1 MTTIKKVLFV
11 TKFQQ
16 LGFDALQALLALKKA
31 DLNHVVF
38 MSVIEREKVAM
49 RRGVGYKKDEEVKLR
64 ETANIRFIDWAED
77 LFEQGME
84 AGVYIVVGSLVS
96 EVIKAAMK
104 EEADLIVIGRSE
116 KGVLEQLYSGSD
128 VVELIKRTSIP
139 ALVYKHGLD
148 KGASVDRP
156 FEKPL
161 VATDWSPASMK
172 AIEYMKGLK
181 NVVEEVHIIHV
192 ASQKDLKS
200 TSSMA
205 VQETRKEARKKL
217 DSIEE
222 DLEKE
227 GIKTRVHVYI
237 GDPVQEIEKAAR
249 EHLASMIVLGSSAK
263 ESWTER
269 WLGSVPR
276 KIAEKSDY
284 HTLIIPPEKT
294 KQNKE

>member
-1 MTTIKKVLFV
+1 MMTITKVLFV

-16 LGFDALQALLALKKA
+16 LGFDALQAILALKKA
-31 DLNHVVF
+31 DLSHVVF

-49 RRGVGYKKDEEVKLR
+49 RRGVGYKKDAEVKLR

-84 AGVYIVVGSLVS
+84 AGVYIVVGNLVS

-104 EEADLIVIGRSE
+104 EEADLVVIGRSE

-128 VVELIKRTSIP
+128 VVELIRRTSIP
-139 ALVYKHGLD
+139 VLVYKHD
-148 KGASVDRP
+148 VEKGTSGDDL
-156 FEKPL
+156 FKKPL

-181 NVVEEVHIIHV
+181 NVVEEIHIIHV
-192 ASQKDLKS
+192 ASHKELKG

-205 VQETRKEARKKL
+205 VQETRKKARKKL
-217 DSIEE
+217 DGIEE
-222 DLEKE
+222 DLEKA
-227 GIKTRVHVYI
+227 GIKTRVHVYV
-237 GDPVQEIEKAAR
+237 GDPAQEIEKAAR
-249 EHLASMIVLGSSAK
+249 EHQASMIVLGSSAK

-269 WLGSVPR
+269 WIGSVPK

-284 HTLIIPPEKT
+284 HTLLIPPEKT
-294 KQNKE
+294 

>member
-31 DLNHVVF
+31 DLSHVVF
-38 MSVIEREKVAM
+38 MSVIERDKVAM

-116 KGVLEQLYSGSD
+116 KGVLEQLYSGSA
-128 VVELIKRTSIP
+128 VVELIRSTSIP

-148 KGASVDRP
+148 KAASVDKP

-172 AIEYMKGLK
+172 AIQYMKGLK
-181 NVVEEVHIIHV
+181 NVVEEVHVIHV
-192 ASQKDLKS
+192 ASQKDLKG

-222 DLEKE
+222 ELEQE
-227 GIKTRVHVYI
+227 GIKTRVHVYV

-249 EHLASMIVLGSSAK
+249 EHQASMIVLGSSAK

-269 WLGSVPR
+269 
-276 KIAEKSDY
+276 
-284 HTLIIPPEKT
+284 
-294 KQNKE
+294 